1 MTSHELRY
9 CRFLLRCVQDLHIET
24 AAMST
29 ILDTPALREGTTG
42 GNWRSTSAEMTD
54 DSVYR
59 SAIEANYAPYFERLK
74 CALNNEQVLASL
86 LHPD

>member
-1 MTSHELRY
+1 
-9 CRFLLRCVQDLHIET
+9 
-24 AAMST
+24 MST
-29 ILDTPALREGTTG
+29 ILDTPSLREGTNV

-74 CALNNEQVLASL
+74 CALNNEQVLTSL